1 MPDGRIEAYVFCEE
15 HYLLFTGQKQ
25 QLIVT
30 PSSRKLFNS
39 SKNNPTQRKMP
50 KLLPHTRR
58 ALTKIDEH
66 GNRCH
71 IVIGRIGHWRSITSG
86 RSEYNPPNGSN
97 WAPAWPMQQKK
108 GPRVT
113 GKRSK
118 TAASS
123 IIPNSGK
130 NLVSPNTLRE
140 RESEREGD
148 GARMMSGEM
157 LKNMECEPKFRK
169 YVYGIVRE
177 FNAVVHKELKIAG
190 AERAGVSAQT
200 ANRYLEKMCSF
211 AGSLEVFRNQDGELC
226 VRLRAQA
233 TPQPSAPAL
242 PERKSPPTPR

>member
-1 MPDGRIEAYVFCEE
+1 
-15 HYLLFTGQKQ
+15 
-25 QLIVT
+25 
-30 PSSRKLFNS
+30 
-39 SKNNPTQRKMP
+39 MP
-50 KLLPHTRR
+50 KLSSAHARR
-58 ALTKIDEH
+58 ALTQAIDEH

-71 IVIGRIGHWRSITSG
+71 ICNRTNRPLEVDHLNGDP
-86 RSEYNPPNGSN
+86 EYNPPDGSN
-97 WAPAWPMQQKK
+97 WAPACGPCNKKK
-108 GPRVT
+108 GPRRGQ

-242 PERKSPPTPR
+242 PERKSPPNPPGEASRPPGKPARGSAGFIGAQGGKA